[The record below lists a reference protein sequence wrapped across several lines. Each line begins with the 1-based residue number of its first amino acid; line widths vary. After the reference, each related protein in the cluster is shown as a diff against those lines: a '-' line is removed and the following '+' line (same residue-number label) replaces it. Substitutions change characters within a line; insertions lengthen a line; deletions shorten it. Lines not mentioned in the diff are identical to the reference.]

1 MLSKQRRGPY
11 SSFFFRMGTTGL
23 KSILGFVEAGSGLTI
38 VLPTINGRAAAGVDE
53 EEPCGLSDMVGIGG
67 QGDAGR

>member
-1 MLSKQRRGPY
+1 
-11 SSFFFRMGTTGL
+11 MGTTGL